1 MDPKARKM
9 DATYDP
15 ADDGEDEAESPQQTR
30 NLVPL
35 AERPFAPPDN
45 TETARETVWFNS
57 TDVPIQLDVYVGHP
71 AVLPNPKRLGR
82 PLTWEERTA
91 KRRYVIKP
99 KQERAIPAE
108 FDAEIQRFQCMDTDC
123 SQNPFGCKNSEH
135 RWMIVGGLCPQGLVR
150 RGLQVRPILA
160 PGLDDLKAR
169 EDAEKQATI
178 DRLVRRDQDDRELL
192 KLREELASTK
202 SQLAKRDAELEA
214 ATAPTKTAPTTKK

>member
-1 MDPKARKM
+1 MDPKARKIES
-9 DATYDP
+9 AYDH
-15 ADDGEDEAESPQQTR
+15 ADDGEETPQETR

-57 TDVPIQLDVYVGHP
+57 TDNPIQIDVYVGHP
-71 AVLPNPKRLGR
+71 AVLPNPKRMGR

-91 KRRYVIKP
+91 KRRYLIPAKG
-99 KQERAIPAE
+99 QRAIPSE

-123 SQNPFGCKNSEH
+123 SQNPFGCKDPEH

-150 RGLQVRPILA
+150 RGLQVRPVLA

-169 EDAEKQATI
+169 EDVEKQRTI
-178 DRLVRRDQDDRELL
+178 DRLVRQEQDKRELSKAQDEL
-192 KLREELASTK
+192 VELRTA
-202 SQLAKRDAELEA
+202 LAKRDAELES
-214 ATAPTKTAPTTKK
+214 ATAPAKAPQPAKK